1 MIKKDISKILTSGTP
16 KQKLIIIAEDRARR
30 QFLFVHPEL
39 GDREPILTEKE
50 RRAILDS
57 FKTTKQVDLW
67 NKWIDY
73 DSTIETAL
81 NNLQGLMFEVKM
93 HYSNLRGYI
102 LLWNNIENTELLANS
117 ILHEIKDPKERKRIA
132 KSGAK
137 EIDLL
142 FSKTATDKEGYIEI
156 KIDFKRDSYTD
167 KNGKRI
173 GFKDKPRKTKELSLW
188 YVMNNVKEQ
197 ATASAIRFI
206 SWREATLDY
215 MKETGFNVKT
225 YKDMINIATDEI
237 YTPIIGWEKYLSD
250 YENFIPG
257 TPHKRLDELKSR
269 YNITPRLSNRKIVN
283 GDPDK
288 WIEKGGKG
296 ELIPEIR
303 VDMEHYNWFKDNF
316 LQI

>member
-16 KQKLIIIAEDRARR
+16 KQKLMIIAEDRARR

-39 GDREPILTEKE
+39 GEREPILTEKE
-50 RRAILDS
+50 RGAILDS
-57 FKTTKQVDLW
+57 FKTSKQVDLW

-102 LLWNNIENTELLANS
+102 LVWNSIENTEVLVNS
-117 ILHEIKDPKERKRIA
+117 ILHEIKDPKERKKIA

-137 EIDLL
+137 GVDFL
-142 FSKTATDKEGYIEI
+142 FTKTSPDKEGYLDI
-156 KIDFKRDSYTD
+156 KIDFEEEV
-167 KNGKRI
+167 NIGKD
-173 GFKDKPRKTKELSLW
+173 GKFQTKPRKTKELSLW
-188 YVMNNVKEQ
+188 YVMNNVKKE
-197 ATASAIRFI
+197 AIASAIRFI

-225 YKDMINIATDEI
+225 YKDMINIATDEV
-237 YTPIIGWEKYLSD
+237 YSPVIGWEKYLSD

-257 TPHKRLDELKSR
+257 TPHKRLDELKSK
-269 YNITPRLSNRKIVN
+269 YNIAPRLSNRKIVK

-296 ELIPEIR
+296 KLIPEIK